1 MGFQARVDGNR
12 LERHATVLFS
22 LDWLKGSH
30 GPAHADEHVYA
41 PLRSSLFQ
49 PCYIIW

>member
-12 LERHATVLFS
+12 LERNATVLFS

-30 GPAHADEHVYA
+30 GRAHADEHVYA